1 MTDNFLNGLAG
12 NDRRW
17 MERAACADLPTT
29 RFFLTEGESPAGAI
43 AVCEQCP
50 VSSDC
55 LAYAL
60 KHRIMD
66 GIWGGT
72 TSQERK
78 RVLRSRP
85 KQPAA

>member
-1 MTDNFLNGLAG
+1 VTDNFLDALAG

-17 MERAACADLPTT
+17 MERAACADLQTN
-29 RFFLTEGESPAGAI
+29 RFFLTEGESPAQAI
-43 AVCEQCP
+43 AVCEQCS

-55 LAYAL
+55 LVYAL

-72 TSQERK
+72 TAQERK
-78 RVLRSRP
+78 RLLRLRP
-85 KQPAA
+85 KQPAR

>member
-1 MTDNFLNGLAG
+1 VTDNFLDALTG

-17 MERAACADLPTT
+17 MERAACTDLPTDQ
-29 RFFLTEGESPAGAI
+29 FFVSEGESPAEAI
-43 AVCEQCP
+43 AVCEQCS

-60 KHRIMD
+60 KHRITD
-66 GIWGGT
+66 GVWGGT
-72 TSQERK
+72 TAQERK
-78 RVLRSRP
+78 RILRSRP